1 MVGWRNVSWFRSN
14 LWPVTLLN
22 ILKILE
28 VPQSGVLHFST
39 RELIELTRYEESTIN
54 LFLMNLH
61 VWSLNQKLYTVLVQA
76 TFDLI
81 LAMKSLSI
89 LLLPFFQV
97 DILKIVS
104 FIWIDHKDNYSMPII
119 SLYRGRTYKSKAV
132 E

>member
-61 VWSLNQKLYTVLVQA
+61 VWSLNQKLYSFSPSYVWLNLGNEVTKYSPA
-76 TFDLI
+76 AIF
-81 LAMKSLSI
+81 SSWYFENSI
-89 LLLPFFQV
+89 FYMNRPQGQL
-97 DILKIVS
+97 
-104 FIWIDHKDNYSMPII
+104 
-119 SLYRGRTYKSKAV
+119 
-132 E
+132 